1 MFVRSKTLKA
11 LLSVILLT
19 SMFSITS
26 LAKPEPAAA
35 CYPAYTCMKV
45 PPKDYSLVYQNSD
58 RRKGLI
64 IGGVVLGGVGFLGTT
79 AGVGSLQLL
88 HILVGKSYIMVVFHL
103 ETTLRKVTLKLIN
116 LSQKQYTMKRSTT
129 KVRLRLST
137 SITTK

>member
-45 PPKDYSLVYQNSD
+45 PPKNYSLVYQNSD

-79 AGVGSLQLL
+79 AGVGSFAVATYTSWKELYHGSLSFRNYIKKSDL
-88 HILVGKSYIMVVFHL
+88 KAYKFKSKTVYYEKINYKGK
-103 ETTLRKVTLKLIN
+103 T
-116 LSQKQYTMKRSTT
+116 TT
-129 KVRLRLST
+129 KY
-137 SITTK
+137 KYHN